1 MEADVPTPIE
11 IQHAPAPGVAFAM
24 EWSLVPAGWIL
35 EESPSLAPCSWSESN
50 RPDTP
55 HDGLHHVEVADP
67 APQNLFFRLKKP

>member
-1 MEADVPTPIE
+1 
-11 IQHAPAPGVAFAM
+11 M
-24 EWSLVPAGWIL
+24 EWSLVPAGWVL
-35 EESPSLAPCSWSESN
+35 EESPSLAPGSWTNSN